1 MVLKRIFTKP
11 TFLPSALNKMPNT
24 ITERHTDLPRV
35 SRLFLTLEPRSRGI
49 SDVFLMVFS
58 CNHTH
63 THICNHTLTSQSHTH
78 ICNHTLTSAITLTSA
93 VTHSHL
99 QSHTHIC
106 NHTLTSAITHTR
118 LQSHTQVYNHTH
130 VCNHTLTS
138 AITHTRLQS
147 HTLISAITHTHICN
161 HTLTSQSHENNPDV
175 TFVPT

>member
-118 LQSHTQVYNHTH
+118 LQSHT
-130 VCNHTLTS
+130 L
-138 AITHTRLQS
+138 
-147 HTLISAITHTHICN
+147 SAITHTHICN

-175 TFVPT
+175 TFVPTWPDM